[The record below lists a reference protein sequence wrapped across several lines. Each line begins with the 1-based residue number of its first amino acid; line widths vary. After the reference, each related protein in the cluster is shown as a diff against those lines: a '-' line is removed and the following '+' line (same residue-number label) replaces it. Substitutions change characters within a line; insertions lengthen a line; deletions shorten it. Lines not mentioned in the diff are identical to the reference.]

1 MFCDYHVHSSFSDDS
16 VYEMEDVIKDA
27 IGLGVDELCFTEHV
41 DYGIKVDH
49 GEMPIVKRDGSTMLN
64 VDHDSYFKTL
74 ENFKEKYKD
83 KISLK
88 KGLEF
93 GVQMHTLDKYQILVS
108 KYPLDFI
115 LLSIHQVDDI
125 ECHTPGFKEGKDQL
139 TYNMVYFNEL
149 YDIVKNYK
157 DYSVLAHIDLM
168 RRFDKPDELAFEKV
182 EDIIASILKIVIK
195 DDKGIELNTS
205 WHRYGL
211 KGPTPSLGI
220 LKLYKDL
227 GGKIITLG
235 SDSHRPVQLTNG
247 IKEDKELLKSLGYK
261 EFCTFDKLVPSFH
274 AL

>member
-16 VYEMEDVIKDA
+16 VYEMEDVIRDA

-64 VDHDSYFKTL
+64 VDHDSYLKTL

-139 TYNMVYFNEL
+139 TYNRVYFNEL

-211 KGPTPSLGI
+211 KEPTPSLGI

>member
-16 VYEMEDVIKDA
+16 VYEMEDVIRDA

-93 GVQMHTLDKYQILVS
+93 GVQMHTLDKYQKLVS

-115 LLSIHQVDDI
+115 LLSIHQVNDI
-125 ECHTPGFKEGKDQL
+125 ECHTAEFKEGKDQL
-139 TYNMVYFNEL
+139 TYNRVYFNEL

-182 EDIIASILKIVIK
+182 EDIIASILKVVIK
-195 DDKGIELNTS
+195 YDKGIELNTS

-211 KGPTPSLGI
+211 KEPTPSLGI